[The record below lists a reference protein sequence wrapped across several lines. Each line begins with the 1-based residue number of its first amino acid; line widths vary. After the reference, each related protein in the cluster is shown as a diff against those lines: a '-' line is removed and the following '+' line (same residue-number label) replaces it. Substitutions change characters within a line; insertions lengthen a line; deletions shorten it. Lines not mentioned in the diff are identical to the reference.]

1 MPEEFDPLYKWLGIP
16 PDEQPPHCY
25 RLLGLRPF
33 EDNADAIESAADRL
47 MAYLRTFQTGP
58 NVQIAQEVLS
68 QVAAAKA
75 WLMTPDRKVQYD
87 AWLREQI
94 TPAGPPPPP
103 VTAPPV
109 AGVAPQAPMAVPDL
123 SDVLGDTD
131 PYLESRRR
139 SQTRRQRQ
147 WAGVF
152 VSFVAAVG
160 AAVALGL
167 VVWKLME
174 ANSQEG
180 KLVVQWPEVER
191 AEGTLEVEGKR
202 VSLPAEG
209 EIAVDVLAGRC
220 RIVCTRPGFKPYDVT
235 IAAAAGKVTTVEPK
249 WRDLNEKIEEVPAVV
264 SDSDAGMPEKVDTP
278 KKEEDE
284 KPKASKAK
292 DDDFSFDKKDGE
304 STATDKK
311 TPGDAMKQ

>member
-75 WLMTPDRKVQYD
+75 WLMTPDRKAQYD
-87 AWLREQI
+87 AWLREQLA
-94 TPAGPPPPP
+94 PVGPPPPP
-103 VTAPPV
+103 AAAPPI
-109 AGVAPQAPMAVPDL
+109 AGVAPRAPMAVPDL

-139 SQTRRQRQ
+139 SQKRRQRQ
-147 WAGVF
+147 WAGVI

-180 KLVVQWPEVER
+180 KLVIQWPEEER

-209 EIAVDVLAGRC
+209 EITVDVPAGRC
-220 RIVCTRPGFKPYDVT
+220 RVVCARPGFKPYDVT
-235 IAAAAGKVTTVEPK
+235 IAATAGKVSAVEPK

-264 SDSDAGMPEKVDTP
+264 SDSSDDTPEKADAP
-278 KKEEDE
+278 KKGDE

-292 DDDFSFDKKDGE
+292 DDEFSFDKKGDP

-311 TPGDAMKQ
+311 APGDAMKQ